1 MNLEEII
8 KRSQKAHSTHD
19 QWKTLWDECYEYSMP
34 HRARFFSHTNG
45 QKNTLN
51 LYDSTAVTSIHEFAS
66 RLQAGLTPTFSRWS
80 RLRPGR
86 IIDPDNANEIQA
98 KLDEIG
104 EEVFAVLHRSNFD
117 SQIHEAYMELGIGT
131 GSLIADYDRDDVI
144 RFTAVPLTQMAM
156 DAGPWGTVDGRFRKR
171 KIQVGL
177 IDKEWPGANIPMEL
191 VDRMAN
197 RPLEEI
203 EVNEATFRDWS
214 KRVETH
220 VYVVWLSSPKVEILR
235 TTYSGAGAC
244 PHINFRWSV
253 AAGEV
258 YGRGPLLNAMPD
270 VRVANV
276 IVQLNLENAE
286 LAVSGLWQGE
296 DDGVLNP
303 NTITLLPGTII
314 PHARGSQGLR
324 PLEVPSRFDL
334 SQVILK
340 DLQAS
345 IKRALYDEALGPPT
359 GTPMS
364 ATEVQAR
371 MQDLYRRMGSAYGRL
386 QRELVQP
393 VIRRTIWLLKQT
405 GRISLPSVDGDLV
418 EIKSESPLASAQK
431 DQDVQRMME
440 FAGALQGTFGQQ
452 LPLMMLMEPNKVAKW
467 LADRKDIRAD
477 LFYTEEQQAQMLQQ
491 MQQMAQQMGPQAGG
505 GGGMLG

>member
-1 MNLEEII
+1 
-8 KRSQKAHSTHD
+8 
-19 QWKTLWDECYEYSMP
+19 
-34 HRARFFSHTNG
+34 
-45 QKNTLN
+45 
-51 LYDSTAVTSIHEFAS
+51 
-66 RLQAGLTPTFSRWS
+66 
-80 RLRPGR
+80 
-86 IIDPDNANEIQA
+86 
-98 KLDEIG
+98 
-104 EEVFAVLHRSNFD
+104 
-117 SQIHEAYMELGIGT
+117 
-131 GSLIADYDRDDVI
+131 
-144 RFTAVPLTQMAM
+144 
-156 DAGPWGTVDGRFRKR
+156 
-171 KIQVGL
+171 
-177 IDKEWPGANIPMEL
+177 
-191 VDRMAN
+191 
-197 RPLEEI
+197 
-203 EVNEATFRDWS
+203 
-214 KRVETH
+214 
-220 VYVVWLSSPKVEILR
+220 
-235 TTYSGAGAC
+235 
-244 PHINFRWSV
+244 
-253 AAGEV
+253 
-258 YGRGPLLNAMPD
+258 
-270 VRVANV
+270 
-276 IVQLNLENAE
+276 
-286 LAVSGLWQGE
+286 VSGLWQGE

-477 LFYTEEQQAQMLQQ
+477 LFYTEEQQQQMLQQ
-491 MQQMAQQMGPQAGG
+491 MQQMAQQMGPQAEG